1 MEPSVR
7 SEERRRI
14 FAVATREGRGAGRRI
29 GVRKAGEGEGRLWG
43 AEVRAEARAER
54 VGVAIS

>member
-1 MEPSVR
+1 
-7 SEERRRI
+7 
-14 FAVATREGRGAGRRI
+14 
-29 GVRKAGEGEGRLWG
+29 VRKAGEGEGRLWG